1 MDQNIN
7 GCCTF
12 YLSLHSFLKLAII
25 INTFMKSILKDR
37 RLILGSKSPRRSQLL
52 KELDIPFVKKVEDT
66 DESFPSEMPV
76 LDVAEFIARVKAE
89 ALRPRLRDN
98 DIILTADSVVICE
111 GVIYGKPI
119 NAEQA
124 KEYIRII
131 SDNVH
136 QVVTGVCLM
145 DANDLISFSEVAD
158 VKLKP
163 ITEEELEYYVSQYMP
178 IDKAGAYGIQEWYGH
193 AKIDWIK
200 GTYTNIMGLPTGLV
214 YDELVKFV

>member
-1 MDQNIN
+1 MAQNIN

-12 YLSLHSFLKLAII
+12 CLSLYSILTKEYTHY
-25 INTFMKSILKDR
+25 MKSILKSR

-66 DESFPSEMPV
+66 DESFPADMPV
-76 LDVAEFIARVKAE
+76 LDVAEYIARVKAE
-89 ALRPRLRDN
+89 ALRPRLKDN

-111 GVIYGKPI
+111 GVIYGKP
-119 NAEQA
+119 ADAQQA
-124 KEYIRII
+124 KEYLQII
-131 SDNVH
+131 SNNIH

-145 DANDLISFSEVAD
+145 DAHKMVSFSEVAD
-158 VKLKP
+158 VKLKS
-163 ITEEELEYYVSQYMP
+163 ITEEELAYYVSQYMP

-193 AKIDWIK
+193 AKIEWIK

-214 YDELVKFV
+214 YDELMQFV

>member
-1 MDQNIN
+1 
-7 GCCTF
+7 
-12 YLSLHSFLKLAII
+12 
-25 INTFMKSILKDR
+25 MKSILKKR

-52 KELDIPFVKKVEDT
+52 KELDISFVKKVEDT
-66 DESFPSEMPV
+66 DESFPDDMPV
-76 LDVAEFIARVKAE
+76 LEVAEFIARVKAE
-89 ALRPRLRDN
+89 ALRSRMKDN

-111 GVIYGKPI
+111 GIIYGKPKDA
-119 NAEQA
+119 NQA
-124 KEYIRII
+124 KEFIKII

-136 QVVTGVCLM
+136 QVITGVCLM
-145 DANDLISFSEVAD
+145 DDKKMVSFSETAE

-163 ITEEELEYYVSQYMP
+163 ITEKELNYYVKKYMP

-193 AKIDWIK
+193 AKIEWIK

>member
-1 MDQNIN
+1 
-7 GCCTF
+7 
-12 YLSLHSFLKLAII
+12 
-25 INTFMKSILKDR
+25 MKSILKKR
-37 RLILGSKSPRRSQLL
+37 RLVLGSKSPRRSQLL

-66 DESFPSEMPV
+66 DESFPADMPV
-76 LDVAEFIARVKAE
+76 LEVAEFIARVKAD
-89 ALRPRLRDN
+89 ALRSRMKYK

-111 GVIYGKPI
+111 GVIYGKPKD
-119 NAEQA
+119 AQQA
-124 KEYIRII
+124 KEFINII

-145 DANDLISFSEVAD
+145 DAKKMVSFSETAE

-163 ITEEELEYYVSQYMP
+163 ISEKELNYYVKQYMP

-193 AKIDWIK
+193 AKIQWIK

-214 YDELVKFV
+214 YDELVKFI

>member
-1 MDQNIN
+1 
-7 GCCTF
+7 
-12 YLSLHSFLKLAII
+12 
-25 INTFMKSILKDR
+25 MKSILKKR

-66 DESFPSEMPV
+66 DESFPSDMPV
-76 LDVAEFIARVKAE
+76 LEVAEFIARVKAE
-89 ALRPRLRDN
+89 ALRSRMKDK
-98 DIILTADSVVICE
+98 DIILTADSVVICN
-111 GVIYGKPI
+111 GVIYGKPKD
-119 NAEQA
+119 AEQA
-124 KEYIRII
+124 KEFISII
-131 SDNVH
+131 SDSVH

-145 DANDLISFSEVAD
+145 DAKKMVSFSETAE

-163 ITEEELEYYVSQYMP
+163 INEKELNYYVNQYMP

-193 AKIDWIK
+193 AKIEWIK